1 MERGHCRMLLF
12 LATIKDENSK
22 KKLEAL
28 YLKYKKDMFNVAYR
42 ILDDYQLAQDAVQ
55 TAFINIMDNLDKI
68 ENIYCN
74 KTRAFVIIIVRNI
87 SINLYKKRKKH
98 IEDIDD
104 TLPDDKQMIDEMI
117 IDADIFSK
125 ISSKIRELRPDY
137 SDIISLNII
146 SLKYFYHYSDVEIAR
161 LLNITPG
168 NVRVRLHR
176 AKQRLIMLLSED
188 RELTKSE

>member
-1 MERGHCRMLLF
+1 MLLF

-98 IEDIDD
+98 ILLEDIDD

-117 IDADIFSK
+117 IDADILSK

-137 SDIISLNII
+137 SDIISL
-146 SLKYFYHYSDVEIAR
+146 KYFYHYSDDEIAR